1 MDKLEE
7 LREANKSQV
16 KIYYT
21 LDKCVVIPSLSLTDD
36 QTTAHQRTGKDS
48 RALSM
53 KVFDPLRM
61 LLLLHDSFN
70 VPKISVD
77 SLAAMLAETMPAA
90 SGKSVIL
97 MCGPPPMID
106 FAVRPNLDKVIFEPS
121 CKLNMTRWDRSW
133 GSPRVRCWRS
143 RRIEGKASRCSVK
156 VNFENCSMH
165 SACVS

>member
-21 LDKCVVIPSLSLTDD
+21 LDKCVVISSLSLTDD
-36 QTTAHQRTGKDS
+36 RTTAHQRTGKDS
-48 RALSM
+48 RVLSM

-61 LLLLHDSFN
+61 PLLLHDSFN

-106 FAVRPNLDKVIFEPS
+106 FAVRPNLDKVI
-121 CKLNMTRWDRSW
+121 LYHL
-133 GSPRVRCWRS
+133 
-143 RRIEGKASRCSVK
+143 AS
-156 VNFENCSMH
+156 
-165 SACVS
+165 